1 MSFCVAGARDCAP
14 SQKWAK
20 RDGFVMAGVGLLKQ
34 AFGYPQLPDPLSLS
48 ARPQTRE
55 LTCQPP
61 SESKIWA
68 LWRHVDWRMSA
79 CETTL
84 HPEAMAVQSNVW
96 VHKRCRPD
104 DKKRHGR
111 PANTQ
116 ADAIRHRI
124 EPQTLYNALSWLEVG
139 QCQSSPKSKCTKHL
153 SFGALFEVA
162 MSKKMHAVAA
172 RSTCRSQNVRNTSAL
187 DRFWKLRCRKSAP
200 RCGAKRIS
208 RSKCL
213 FSKKSHVR
221 NTFGRSDAVSR
232 GRRKGLCTLSKVNK
246 KAGFCSISTNDG
258 RRGTFQEDLQRCILR
273 GRRSTRDM
281 FIRAIRR
288 SGRWFPEKGRI
299 LEHQIFRFA
308 EMILRHRCSASYVL
322 APLFFP
328 WQAQCF
334 RQVEWKNLETWA
346 RGR

>member
-1 MSFCVAGARDCAP
+1 MHLHVSCVFLSERIYIYIWLFCLCGWD
-14 SQKWAK
+14 Q
-20 RDGFVMAGVGLLKQ
+20 GLLKQ

-96 VHKRCRPD
+96 VHKCCRPD

-139 QCQSSPKSKCTKHL
+139 QCQSSREKGQGRQKEPTKCGLIWH
-153 SFGALFEVA
+153 
-162 MSKKMHAVAA
+162 
-172 RSTCRSQNVRNTSAL
+172 STSILGSWNSHGSEWIWRRRPSN
-187 DRFWKLRCRKSAP
+187 
-200 RCGAKRIS
+200 KRIGS
-208 RSKCL
+208 SAKQLLTTHAWRTRVIKIVW
-213 FSKKSHVR
+213 KMVE
-221 NTFGRSDAVSR
+221 TFLEPITRP
-232 GRRKGLCTLSKVNK
+232 LCH
-246 KAGFCSISTNDG
+246 
-258 RRGTFQEDLQRCILR
+258 CI
-273 GRRSTRDM
+273 
-281 FIRAIRR
+281 
-288 SGRWFPEKGRI
+288 
-299 LEHQIFRFA
+299 
-308 EMILRHRCSASYVL
+308 
-322 APLFFP
+322 
-328 WQAQCF
+328 
-334 RQVEWKNLETWA
+334 
-346 RGR
+346 